1 MTHCTDCEH
10 YHRDEQG
17 RISFSCDPLA
27 SVKEPECLLKWQLLK
42 INQLSDGIANVA
54 RGVAQMTAA
63 YEATAKWYS
72 KLPMGKLFKAMER
85 ELEDIDEAE
94 KWKQPE
100 EEDKD
105 EQEDGKED
113 DKEDDKEQSW

>member
-1 MTHCTDCEH
+1 MMYCKDCEH

-54 RGVAQMTAA
+54 KGVAQMTSA

-100 EEDKD
+100 EEKNED
-105 EQEDGKED
+105 EQ
-113 DKEDDKEQSW
+113 EDDKEQSW